1 MWCKKTN
8 TLEHTNISHLG
19 YFLVYLSFVAA
30 LFSSVSYFISSR
42 NKSDLALSSL
52 WKRSGRISFYVHAT
66 ALIGVVTLL
75 YILIYGHFYEF
86 HYVWKYS
93 NDSMPLRYLVS
104 CFWGGQEGS
113 FLLWMFWNVV
123 IGLILTKTAKKW
135 ESSVMSVFVLSQ
147 VFLTTMLLGIY
158 VFDFKIG
165 NNVFLLTR
173 NLEENL
179 GLPWTEM
186 ADYMTKIPLFKD
198 GQGLNPLLQNYWM
211 TIHPPTLFLGFAL
224 TAVPF
229 SYAIASLL
237 ENKWNEWIK
246 PALSWTFV
254 GVGVL
259 GVGILMGGMWAYES
273 LSFGGFWAWDPVEN
287 VSYIPWLTFV
297 GAGHLMLVNQRKNS
311 SLFFTFILTFLSFIL
326 VLYSTF
332 LTKSGVLGDSSVH
345 SFTDNG
351 MLGQLLVYIL
361 FFVWLSVFMM
371 LKGKQHKL
379 MFTVLSVFLFVM
391 SLLTSDQE
399 VLGIPPSGIIFIL
412 GTIVTIT
419 FLVIASA
426 KYFPKTKTEDSL
438 WSREF
443 WMFMGSL
450 FLLLACAQIFWRNS
464 YPVWNMLFGSNDA
477 GPENVMQYYNV
488 SQGAFAVFVSFFVGF
503 GQYLRYKG
511 QAFSVFFKKIAL
523 SLFVSIALTVIS
535 LFVFKFSEGDFSN
548 TETTVYTALLF
559 TSIYAVIG
567 NLDYFIRFLKGK
579 LNFAGSSIAHIGFG
593 LILFGALISNS
604 QSKKLSHNQGGKFDL
619 TSLSE
624 TFKNNEDVQ
633 ITLGDTNYMR
643 EYFVAYR
650 SRKQEGINIYYEV
663 DYFEPIPVSYEKG
676 EVVAYNGAFFEA
688 KESHSVSQDLFL
700 DNIKLWK
707 PANDLDTNANEWV
720 SHTVGDKLFTLNP
733 FVQINEKFGNV
744 AEPSTK
750 HFLGH
755 DVFSHIKY
763 PDPGIFEGVNNGLM
777 PYENYI
783 AEVGDSIVT
792 TFGLVKVNSFK
803 DTLYKGRDQVGIINL
818 TIKDYQKRL
827 PDANHD
833 LFYLIKSDSSLYPLN
848 SIDDKEFGMKI
859 SLMNVGVNN
868 LNESSIAQPKKISLD
883 ITGDEFIIMQ
893 AKTFPLI
900 NVLWLGVVLMLIGS
914 LMAAFF
920 RFKRSK

>member
-1 MWCKKTN
+1 M
-8 TLEHTNISHLG
+8 EHTNISHLG
-19 YFLVYLSFVAA
+19 YFLVFLSLVTAI
-30 LFSSVSYFISSR
+30 FSAVSYFISHK
-42 NKSDLALSSL
+42 NKNDLALSSL
-52 WKRSGRISFYVHAT
+52 WKKSGRISFYLHSF

-75 YILIYGHFYEF
+75 YVLIYGHFYEF
-86 HYVWKYS
+86 NYVWKYS
-93 NDSMPLRYLVS
+93 NDSMPLEYLIS

-123 IGLILTKTAKKW
+123 IGIILTKTAKKW
-135 ESSVMSVFVLSQ
+135 ESSVMSIFVLSQ
-147 VFLTTMLLGIY
+147 VFLNTMLLGIY

-173 NLEENL
+173 DLPENL
-179 GLPWTEM
+179 GMPWTEM
-186 ADYMTKIPLFKD
+186 ADYMKLPMFKD

-246 PALSWTFV
+246 PSLSWTFI

-259 GVGILMGGMWAYES
+259 GIGILMGGMWAYES

-361 FFVWLSVFMM
+361 FFVWLSVVMM

-379 MFTVLSVFLFVM
+379 MFTVLSVFLFIM
-391 SLLTSDQE
+391 SLASDGQE
-399 VLGIPPSGIIFIL
+399 ILGMPPAGIIFIL
-412 GTIVTIT
+412 GTIIT
-419 FLVIASA
+419 LTFIVIASV
-426 KYFPKTKTEDSL
+426 KYFPKTKTEDSM

-450 FLLLACAQIFWRNS
+450 FLLLACGQIFWRNS

-477 GPENVMQYYNV
+477 GPENVLQYYNV

-511 QAFSVFFKKIAL
+511 QAFSIFFKQIAL
-523 SLFVSIALTVIS
+523 SLIVSIALTVIS
-535 LFVFKFSEGDFSN
+535 LFIFSFKGDDFSN

-604 QSKKLSHNQGGKFDL
+604 QSKKLSHNRGGKFDL
-619 TSLSE
+619 ASLSE
-624 TFKNNEDVQ
+624 TFENNEDVQ

-650 SRKQEGINIYYEV
+650 SRTQEGINIFYEV
-663 DYFEPIPVSYEKG
+663 DYFEPIPVSYEQG
-676 EVVAYNGAFFEA
+676 DVRSYNGAFFEA
-688 KESHSVSQDLFL
+688 KESHTVSQDLFL
-700 DNIKLWK
+700 DNISLWK
-707 PANDLDTNANEWV
+707 PLDSNENSIVEWE

-755 DVFSHIKY
+755 DIFSHIKY
-763 PDPGIFEGVNNGLM
+763 PDPSIFEGVNNGLM

-792 TFGLVKVNSFK
+792 TYGMVIVNSFT
-803 DTLYKGRDQVGIINL
+803 DTLYKETDKVGIINL

-827 PDANHD
+827 ADVNHE
-833 LFYLIKSDSSLYPLN
+833 LYYLIKSDSTLYPLN
-848 SIDDKEFGMKI
+848 SINDKEYGMKI
-859 SLMNVGVNN
+859 SLMNVGMNN
-868 LNESSIAQPKKISLD
+868 LDESSIAQPRKVSLD

-900 NVLWLGVVLMLIGS
+900 NLLWLGCIFMLVGS
-914 LMAAFF
+914 IMAVFY
-920 RFKRSK
+920 RVKRS

>member
-1 MWCKKTN
+1 M
-8 TLEHTNISHLG
+8 EHTNISHLG
-19 YFLVYLSFVAA
+19 YFLVFLSFVTA
-30 LFSSVSYFISSR
+30 LFSSVSYFISFK
-42 NKSDLALSSL
+42 NKSDLALASL
-52 WKRSGRISFYVHAT
+52 WKKSGRISFYLHAIS
-66 ALIGVVTLL
+66 LVGVVVLL
-75 YILIYGHFYEF
+75 YVLIYGHFYEF

-147 VFLTTMLLGIY
+147 VFLNTMLLGIY

-173 NLEENL
+173 NLPENL

-186 ADYMTKIPLFKD
+186 ADYMTKIPMFKD

-229 SYAIASLL
+229 SYAIAALL
-237 ENKWNEWIK
+237 EDKWNEWIK
-246 PALSWTFV
+246 PSLSWTFV
-254 GVGVL
+254 GVGIL
-259 GVGILMGGMWAYES
+259 GIGILMGGMWAYES

-351 MLGQLLVYIL
+351 MLGQLLFYIL

-379 MFTVLSVFLFVM
+379 MYTVLSIFLFVM
-391 SLLTSDQE
+391 TLFSQDQE
-399 VLGIPPSGIIFIL
+399 ILGMPPSGIVFIL
-412 GTIVTIT
+412 GTVVTLV
-419 FLVIASA
+419 FVVIASV
-426 KYFPKTKTEDSL
+426 KYFPKTKTEDSM

-450 FLLLACAQIFWRNS
+450 VLFIACFQIFVENS
-464 YPVWNMLFGSNDA
+464 YPVWNRLFGLNNA
-477 GPENVMQYYNV
+477 GPENLLQHYNV
-488 SQGAFAVFVSFFVGF
+488 RQGAFAVFVAFFVGF

-511 QAFSVFFKKIAL
+511 KSFSIFIKQISL
-523 SLFVSIALTVIS
+523 SLIVSIVLTAVS
-535 LFVFKFSEGDFSN
+535 LMIFKFRGNDFSN

-579 LNFAGSSIAHIGFG
+579 LNFAGASIAHIGFG

-604 QSKKLSHNQGGKFDL
+604 QSKKLSHNKGGKFDL
-619 TSLSE
+619 ASLSE
-624 TFKNNEDVQ
+624 TFENNEDVQ

-643 EYFVAYR
+643 EYFVSYR
-650 SRKQEGINIYYEV
+650 SRKQEGINIFYEV
-663 DYFEPIPVSYEKG
+663 DYFQPIPVSYEKG
-676 EVVAYNGAFFEA
+676 DEVSYNGSYFEA
-688 KESHSVSQDLFL
+688 KESYTVSEDLFL
-700 DNIKLWK
+700 ENISYWK
-707 PANDLDTNANEWV
+707 PIDETKGAVKEWT
-720 SHTVGDKLFTLNP
+720 SHTVGEKLFTLNP

-783 AEVGDSIVT
+783 AEAGDSIVT
-792 TFGLVKVNSFK
+792 TFGLVKINSFK
-803 DTLYKGRDQVGIINL
+803 DTLYKGTDKVGIINL

-827 PDANHD
+827 PDVSHE
-833 LFYLIKSDSSLYPLN
+833 LYYLIKSDSTLYPLN
-848 SIDDKEFGMKI
+848 SIDDKEYGMKI
-859 SLMNVGVNN
+859 TLTNVGLNN
-868 LNESSIAQPKKISLD
+868 FDESSIAQPRKVSLD

-900 NVLWLGVVLMLIGS
+900 NLLWLGCILMLIGS
-914 LMAAFF
+914 IMAVFY
-920 RFKRSK
+920 RVRRS

>member
-1 MWCKKTN
+1 M
-8 TLEHTNISHLG
+8 EHTNISHLG
-19 YFLVYLSFVAA
+19 YFLVYLSFVTA
-30 LFSSVSYFISSR
+30 LFSSVSYFISYR
-42 NKSDLALSSL
+42 NRKDVALSAL
-52 WKRSGRISFYVHAT
+52 WKKTGRIGFYVHAISI
-66 ALIGVVTLL
+66 IGVIVLL
-75 YILIYGHFYEF
+75 YTLIYGHYYEF

-93 NDSMPLRYLVS
+93 NDSMPLEYLIS

-123 IGLILTKTAKKW
+123 IGLILTRKAKQW
-135 ESSVMSVFVLSQ
+135 ESSMMSVFVLTQ

-173 NLEENL
+173 NLPENL
-179 GLPWTEM
+179 GMPWTEM
-186 ADYMTKIPLFKD
+186 ADYMTLPMFQD

-211 TIHPPTLFLGFAL
+211 IIHPPTLFLGFAL

-254 GVGVL
+254 GIGVL
-259 GVGILMGGMWAYES
+259 GIGILMGGMWAYES

-351 MLGQLLVYIL
+351 MLGQLLFYII

-371 LKGKQHKL
+371 LKGFQHKL
-379 MFTVLSVFLFVM
+379 MFTVLSIFLFIM
-391 SLLTSDQE
+391 NLASADQE
-399 VLGIPPSGIIFIL
+399 ILGMPPSGIIFIL
-412 GTIVTIT
+412 GTFVTLT
-419 FLVIASA
+419 FVVIASV
-426 KYFPKTKTEDSL
+426 KYFPKVKTEDKL

-450 FLLLACAQIFWRNS
+450 FLLLACGQIFYRNS
-464 YPVWNMLFGSNDA
+464 YPVWNMLFSGNDA
-477 GPENVMQYYNV
+477 GPENVLQYYNV
-488 SQGAFAVFVSFFVGF
+488 SQGAFAVFVSLFVGF

-511 QAFSVFFKKIAL
+511 MAFSLFLKQIAL
-523 SLFVSIALTVIS
+523 SLIVSIALTIVC
-535 LFVFKFSEGDFSN
+535 LFVFRFRGNDFSN

-567 NLDYFIRFLKGK
+567 NLDYFVRFLKGK
-579 LNFAGSSIAHIGFG
+579 LNFAGASIAHIGFG

-604 QSKKLSHNQGGKFDL
+604 QSKKLSHNRGGKFDL
-619 TSLSE
+619 ASLSE
-624 TFKNNEDVQ
+624 TFENNEDVQ

-643 EYFVAYR
+643 EYFVSYR

-663 DYFEPIPVSYEKG
+663 DYFEPIPVTYEKDDLIQ
-676 EVVAYNGAFFEA
+676 YNDATFKALKTHTVTE
-688 KESHSVSQDLFL
+688 DLFKNNMENWQWL
-700 DNIKLWK
+700 SDTLNTVDEWK
-707 PANDLDTNANEWV
+707 
-720 SHTVGDKLFTLNP
+720 SHTVGKKLFTLNP
-733 FVQINEKFGNV
+733 FVQLNEKFGNV

-750 HFLGH
+750 HYLGH

-763 PDPGIFEGVNNGLM
+763 PDPSIFEGENNGFM

-783 AEVGDSIVT
+783 AEAGDSIVT
-792 TFGLVKVNSFK
+792 TYGMVKVNSFT
-803 DTLYKGRDQVGIINL
+803 DTLYKGTDKVGIISL
-818 TIKDYQKRL
+818 TIKDYQQRL
-827 PDANHD
+827 PNADHE
-833 LFYLIKSDSSLYPLN
+833 LYYLIKSDSTLYPLN
-848 SIDDKEFGMKI
+848 SIDDKDYGIKI
-859 SLMNVGVNN
+859 SLMNVGMNN
-868 LNESSIAQPKKISLD
+868 LEESLVDQPQKVSLD
-883 ITGDEFIIMQ
+883 ITGEEFIIMQ

-900 NVLWLGVVLMLIGS
+900 NLLWLGCILMLLGS
-914 LMAAFF
+914 IMAVFY
-920 RFKRSK
+920 RLKRSK